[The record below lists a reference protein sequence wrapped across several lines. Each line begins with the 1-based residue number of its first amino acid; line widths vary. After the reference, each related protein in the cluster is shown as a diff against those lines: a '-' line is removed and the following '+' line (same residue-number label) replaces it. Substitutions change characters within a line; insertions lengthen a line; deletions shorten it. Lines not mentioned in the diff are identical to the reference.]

1 MYYRIAEE
9 GNGFKLVGSQDEKND
24 PKNYIGQAN
33 YSYNNTWISNGNM
46 AIFLSSQRIKL
57 ACFDHYSISYHNFVR
72 IKFRYLIKKTQERLN
87 LIQKYDI
94 NGFFIINSLIDLAK
108 VSEPKRGACMQ
119 HCGSCKNND
128 LHNPRNELTNCYG

>member
-46 AIFLSSQRIKL
+46 AWKKPVLSNRFEI
-57 ACFDHYSISYHNFVR
+57 AD
-72 IKFRYLIKKTQERLN
+72 
-87 LIQKYDI
+87 
-94 NGFFIINSLIDLAK
+94 
-108 VSEPKRGACMQ
+108 
-119 HCGSCKNND
+119 
-128 LHNPRNELTNCYG
+128 